1 MIGVT
6 RRLASR
12 HGLSVLCELLLVQ
25 AAPGTGRTRPW
36 ARVCPSGRHGSLP
49 RQPADRQTRRLA
61 APLRGPHGV

>member
-25 AAPGTGRTRPW
+25 AAPGTGRTRP
-36 ARVCPSGRHGSLP
+36 
-49 RQPADRQTRRLA
+49 
-61 APLRGPHGV
+61 